1 VGAGAGDS
9 EDRATAGISWGVNYF
24 FVSPLIR
31 IEDRVV
37 PEKLVWRFFRMRT
50 EFAVLFLVFGLVMS
64 ISAQTKEKE
73 VDIPYERFVLDN
85 GLTVIVHE
93 DHKAPIVAVNIWY
106 HVGSKNEKLGKTGFA
121 HLFEHLMF
129 GGSEHAQGRY
139 IDTMERIGAT
149 DLNGTT
155 NSDRTN
161 YFENV
166 PTSALDLTLWM
177 ESDRMGHL
185 LGALDQKTLDLQR
198 GVVQN
203 EKRQG
208 ENQPYGVTEQ
218 LITQNTYPA
227 GHPYSWTT
235 IGDMADLDAAS
246 MKDVQD
252 WFKTYY
258 GPSNVVLVLAG
269 DIDVKTAR
277 EKVTKYFGDIPAGPP
292 VAHQQVWIAKM
303 SGTHRQI
310 VQDRVPQAR
319 IYKVWN
325 IPEYGS
331 AEADYLDLVSDCLS
345 NGKSS
350 RFYKRLV
357 YEDQIATDARSFT
370 DLSEIGGQFYVRATA
385 RPGQSITQVEKEVDE
400 ELARFLK
407 DGPTPEEM
415 QRVKAQ
421 YEANFIRGIVR
432 IGGFGGKS
440 DRLAQSQVFRGSPDA
455 YKISLKRVQD
465 ATAEDLKAAARKWL
479 SDGVYILEVDPFPDY
494 KTASTGADRNKAPDT
509 GTPPEL
515 KLPKLQRATLSNGL
529 KIILAERHEVPL
541 VNFTLASDAGFAS
554 DALTSPGTANLAMQV
569 LTDGTR
575 TRDALQVSD
584 ELQAIGATIR
594 GSSNLDLSFVS
605 LSALTAKLDP
615 SLDLFADVVLHPS
628 YPETEVK
635 REQKLTIAGIE
646 REQNSPGT
654 VALRVLPEL
663 LYGPGHPYGN
673 PSTGSGTKESV
684 AKLTR
689 EDLVKFHE
697 TWLRPNNSTLIVV
710 GDTTLSEMTPKLE
723 KLFAGW
729 KSGSVP
735 VKNVKTV
742 SVAAKSTVYL
752 IDKPGALQ
760 SVIVAGVVAP
770 PRANPQEIAIEAMN
784 DSLGGT
790 FGARLNM
797 NLREDKHWS
806 YGVRT
811 VLRDA
816 RSQRPFYAIAPVQ
829 TDKTKESLVEMNKEF
844 RGIVGDHP
852 ISADE
857 LTKIQ
862 LNETL
867 KLPGSRETLDELGQ
881 SIVDLVQFG
890 LPDDYYETYA
900 DRVRALKVSDVDGA
914 AKEVVRPD
922 NLTWI
927 VVGDRAK
934 IEAGVREL
942 NLGEFHLMDVDGKVQ

>member
-1 VGAGAGDS
+1 MRL
-9 EDRATAGISWGVNYF
+9 E
-24 FVSPLIR
+24 FVILF
-31 IEDRVV
+31 VV
-37 PEKLVWRFFRMRT
+37 LALVT
-50 EFAVLFLVFGLVMS
+50 SG
-64 ISAQTKEKE
+64 SAQTKSKQTTEI
-73 VDIPYERFVLDN
+73 DIPYERFVLDN

-93 DHKAPIVAVNIWY
+93 DHKAPIVAINTWY
-106 HVGSKNEKLGKTGFA
+106 HVGSKNEKPGKTGFA

-129 GGSEHAQGRY
+129 GGSEHAPGRY
-139 IDTMERIGAT
+139 IDGMERIGAT

-155 NSDRTN
+155 NPDRTN

-166 PTSALDLTLWM
+166 PTSAVDFTLWM

-208 ENQPYGVTEQ
+208 ENQPYGVTRQ
-218 LITQNTYPA
+218 LLTQNTYPA

-246 MKDVQD
+246 MKDVQE

-269 DIDVKTAR
+269 DIDAKTAR
-277 EKVTKYFGDIPAGPP
+277 EKVTKYFGDIPSGPP
-292 VAHQQVWIAKM
+292 VAHQQVWVAKM
-303 SGTHRQI
+303 TGTHRQV

-331 AEADYLDLVSDCLS
+331 AEGDYLDLVSDCLS

-350 RFYKRLV
+350 RLYKRLV
-357 YEDQIATDARSFT
+357 YEDQIATDAVAFT
-370 DLSEIGGQFYVRATA
+370 DLKEIGGQFYVRATA
-385 RPGQSITQVEKEVDE
+385 RPGQSIAQVEKELDE

-407 DGPTPEEM
+407 NGPTPEEM

-421 YEANFIRGIVR
+421 YQANFIRGIER

-440 DRLAQSQVFRGSPDA
+440 DRLAESQVYRGSADA
-455 YKISLKRVQD
+455 YKISLKRVQE
-465 ATAEDLKAAARKWL
+465 ATAEDLRTAAHRWL
-479 SDGVYILEVDPFPDY
+479 SDGVYILEVNPFPDY
-494 KTASTGADRNKAPDT
+494 KTAGAGADRNKAPDT

-529 KIILAERHEVPL
+529 KVILAERHEVPL
-541 VNFTLASDAGFAS
+541 VNFTLAADAGFAS
-554 DALTSPGTANLAMQV
+554 DASATPGTANLAMQV
-569 LTDGTR
+569 LADGTR
-575 TRDALQVSD
+575 ARNALQISD
-584 ELQAIGATIR
+584 ELETLGATLR

-605 LSALTAKLDP
+605 LSALTAKLDL

-635 REQKLTIAGIE
+635 REQKLVLAGID
-646 REQNSPGT
+646 REQNTPAT
-654 VALRVLPEL
+654 LALRVLPAL

-673 PSTGSGTKESV
+673 PLTGSGTKESV

-689 EDLVKFHE
+689 EDLVKFHD

-710 GDTTLSEMTPKLE
+710 GDTTLKEVTPKLE

-735 VKNVKTV
+735 AKNVKTV
-742 SVAAKSTVYL
+742 PVASKSAVYL

-760 SVIVAGVVAP
+760 SVIIAGVVAP
-770 PRANPQEIAIEAMN
+770 PRGNPQEIAIEAMN
-784 DSLGGT
+784 NSLGGM

-816 RSQRPFYAIAPVQ
+816 RSQRPFYAVAPVQ
-829 TDKTKESLVEMNKEF
+829 TDKTKEALAEMNKEF

-852 ISADE
+852 VSVDE
-857 LTKIQ
+857 LAKIQ
-862 LNETL
+862 ANETL
-867 KLPGSRETLDELGQ
+867 KLPGSRETLDALGQ

-890 LPDDYYETYA
+890 LPDDYYDTYA
-900 DRVRALKVSDVDGA
+900 GKVRALKTSDVNQA

-934 IEAGVREL
+934 IESGVREL
-942 NLGEFHLMDVDGKVQ
+942 GLGEFHLMDTDGKVQ

>member
-1 VGAGAGDS
+1 
-9 EDRATAGISWGVNYF
+9 
-24 FVSPLIR
+24 
-31 IEDRVV
+31 
-37 PEKLVWRFFRMRT
+37 MRT
-50 EFAVLFLVFGLVMS
+50 EFAIFLLVLALVTSG
-64 ISAQTKEKE
+64 SAETMTKEI
-73 VDIPYERFVLDN
+73 DIPYERFALDN
-85 GLTVIVHE
+85 GLTIIVHE

-106 HVGSKNEKLGKTGFA
+106 HVGSKNEKPGKTGFA

-129 GGSEHAQGRY
+129 GGSEHSSGRY
-139 IDTMERIGAT
+139 IDAMERIGAT

-155 NSDRTN
+155 NPDRTN
-161 YFENV
+161 YFQNV
-166 PTSALDLTLWM
+166 PTSAVDFTLWM

-208 ENQPYGVTEQ
+208 ENQPYGVTRQ
-218 LITQNTYPA
+218 LLTQNTYPA

-246 MKDVQD
+246 MKDVQE

-269 DIDVKTAR
+269 DIDAKTAR

-292 VAHQQVWIAKM
+292 VAHQQVWVAKM
-303 SGTHRQI
+303 TGTHRQV

-357 YEDQIATDARSFT
+357 YEDQIATDALAFT
-370 DLSEIGGQFYVRATA
+370 DSREIGGQFYVRATA
-385 RPGQSITQVEKEVDE
+385 RPGQSITQVEKELDE

-407 DGPTPEEM
+407 NGPMPEEL
-415 QRVKAQ
+415 RRIKTQ
-421 YEANFIRGIVR
+421 YQAELIRGIER

-440 DRLAQSQVFRGSPDA
+440 DRLAQSQVYRGSPDA
-455 YKISLKRVQD
+455 YKVSFKRVQE
-465 ATAEDLKAAARKWL
+465 ATAEDLRATAQKWL

-494 KTASTGADRNKAPDT
+494 KNASPVDRSKAPET

-529 KIILAERHEVPL
+529 KVILAERHEVPL
-541 VNFTLASDAGFAS
+541 VNFTLAADAGFAS
-554 DALTSPGTANLAMQV
+554 DASTTPGTANLAMQV
-569 LTDGTR
+569 LTDGTH
-575 TRDALQVSD
+575 TRNALQISD
-584 ELQAIGATIR
+584 ELETLGATLR

-605 LSALTAKLDP
+605 LSALTSKLDP
-615 SLDLFADVVLHPS
+615 SLELFADVVLNPS
-628 YPETEVK
+628 FPETEVK
-635 REQKLTIAGIE
+635 REQKLVLAGIE
-646 REQNSPGT
+646 REQNTPAT
-654 VALRVLPEL
+654 LALRVLPAL
-663 LYGPGHPYGN
+663 LYGAGHPYGN
-673 PSTGSGTKESV
+673 PLTGSGTKDSV

-689 EDLVKFHE
+689 EDLVKFHD
-697 TWLRPNNSTLIVV
+697 TWLHPNNSTLVVV
-710 GDTTLSEMTPKLE
+710 GDTTLKEITPKLE

-729 KSGSVP
+729 KSGSIP
-735 VKNVKTV
+735 SKNVKTV
-742 SVAAKSTVYL
+742 PVATKSTVYL

-760 SVIVAGVVAP
+760 SVIIAGVVAP
-770 PRANPQEIAIEAMN
+770 PRGTPQDIAIEAMN
-784 DSLGGT
+784 NSLGGM

-816 RSQRPFYAIAPVQ
+816 RSQRPFYAVAPVQ

-852 ISADE
+852 VGEEE
-857 LTKIQ
+857 LAKIQ
-862 LNETL
+862 ANETL
-867 KLPGSRETLDELGQ
+867 KLPGSRETLDALGQ

-890 LPDDYYETYA
+890 LPDDYYDTYA
-900 DRVRALKVSDVDGA
+900 GKVRTLKTSDVSEA

-922 NLTWI
+922 NLIWI

-942 NLGEFHLMDVDGKVQ
+942 NLGEFRLMDTEGKVQ